1 MGGIIYTPP
10 AAAGTTINAT
20 NNKVPRRLN
29 ATTFQDSNISDSSA
43 LTEVYDASGGNGL
56 KNDYGTQKVKIG
68 QQLSQGNSTYLEVDN
83 NNGTIAIEG
92 ALVMAAS
99 AGASSGRFLNI
110 IVKGVA
116 YKIDLL
122 NV

>member
-29 ATTFQDSNISDSSA
+29 ATTFEDSNMTDSSLA
-43 LTEVYDASGGNGL
+43 TNIYDNNGNGVS
-56 KNDYGTQKVKIG
+56 NDYATQKVKLG
-68 QQLSQGNSTYLEVDN
+68 QQLA
-83 NNGTIAIEG
+83 NGTITYIEIDNSAGTVKIAG
-92 ALVMAAS
+92 ANVRAAS

-110 IVKGVA
+110 TVNNVD

-122 NV
+122 DV

>member
-29 ATTFQDSNISDSSA
+29 ATTFQDSNIGDTVAATTIYDSN
-43 LTEVYDASGGNGL
+43 GNGVS
-56 KNDYGTQKVKIG
+56 NDYATEKVKIG
-68 QQLSQGNSTYLEVDN
+68 QQLANGTNTYLEVN
-83 NNGTIAIEG
+83 NNAGTIEITG
-92 ALVMAAS
+92 ANVRAS
-99 AGASSGRFLNI
+99 TAGAASGRFLNI
-110 IVKGVA
+110 TVKGVP

-122 NV
+122 DV